1 MQRVLIVTKAL
12 TPVSSASYSKT
23 QRSTQHALAFPLVQK
38 SIHEQDLFRD
48 DCYFEPEVVR
58 CRWEETVQTVGGTV
72 VPWEVPLPAFHSP
85 TGRWDDSRNTALWS
99 YTLWNIVH
107 FHKSSTQGALS
118 LLEESPVIVC
128 NAQFYTIPIVQAIEQ
143 ECIAH
148 RQCAVTQNNE
158 RFCRGGLSSAVTIT
172 GRVEGWLNIYRRN
185 SCRQPQPLLQT
196 LSTVTMSSIALI

>member
-1 MQRVLIVTKAL
+1 M
-12 TPVSSASYSKT
+12 
-23 QRSTQHALAFPLVQK
+23 
-38 SIHEQDLFRD
+38 
-48 DCYFEPEVVR
+48 
-58 CRWEETVQTVGGTV
+58 
-72 VPWEVPLPAFHSP
+72 PLPAFHSP

-172 GRVEGWLNIYRRN
+172 GGSAELAKYISMEFLSPAVTTITN
-185 SCRQPQPLLQT
+185 T
-196 LSTVTMSSIALI
+196 LYCHNVFPCLDLSR

>member
-1 MQRVLIVTKAL
+1 M
-12 TPVSSASYSKT
+12 SKT
-23 QRSTQHALAFPLVQK
+23 FLETIVILSLRWRGVAGKKLCKQLVGPWCHEKCPSPPFTARPAAGTILA
-38 SIHEQDLFRD
+38 
-48 DCYFEPEVVR
+48 
-58 CRWEETVQTVGGTV
+58 T
-72 VPWEVPLPAFHSP
+72 
-85 TGRWDDSRNTALWS
+85 LWS

-158 RFCRGGLSSAVTIT
+158 RFCRGGLSGAVTIT
-172 GRVEGWLNIYRRN
+172 GGGVARVECCSPAKYIDGIPVVSGQHYYQHSPLCYNVFPGRN
-185 SCRQPQPLLQT
+185 RAVDRMWRT
-196 LSTVTMSSIALI
+196 ALM

>member
-1 MQRVLIVTKAL
+1 M
-12 TPVSSASYSKT
+12 SKT
-23 QRSTQHALAFPLVQK
+23 FLETIVILSLRWRGVAGKKLCKQLVGPWCHEKCPSPPFTARPAAGTILA
-38 SIHEQDLFRD
+38 
-48 DCYFEPEVVR
+48 
-58 CRWEETVQTVGGTV
+58 T
-72 VPWEVPLPAFHSP
+72 
-85 TGRWDDSRNTALWS
+85 LWS

-196 LSTVTMSSIALI
+196 LSTVTMSSLALI